1 MSAEPD
7 KNFRLEQACA
17 SDDSIQQVHAQ
28 LQRTKPE
35 KANGYSLLPLAI
47 LGLMCAAV
55 FFGSIYLAHNSI
67 RFDPLVYNDHASRE
81 KPGAPKAVVATPHDL
96 GKRVFTSICQAC
108 HQVSGQGIPGVYPP
122 LAGSEWAQ
130 GNEERIIRIVLLGLN
145 GKITVEGKEFNN
157 AMASLGGVLK
167 DDQIANALTYVRS
180 EWGNKAPEVKAE
192 TVTRIRAEIA
202 GRTTPWTADE
212 LLKIGGN

>member
-35 KANGYSLLPLAI
+35 KAHGYSLLPLAI
-47 LGLMCAAV
+47 LGLMCSAV

-67 RFDPLVYNDHASRE
+67 RFDPLVFSDQASRE
-81 KPGAPKAVVATPHDL
+81 KPGAVKFAAPTPHDL
-96 GKRVFTSICQAC
+96 GKRVFTTICQTC
-108 HQVSGQGIPGVYPP
+108 HQVSGQGVPGVFPP

-130 GNEERIIRIVLLGLN
+130 GSEERIIRIVLFGLN
-145 GKITVEGKEFNN
+145 GPITVEGKEYNN
-157 AMASLGGVLK
+157 AMASLGGMLK
-167 DDQIANALTYVRS
+167 DEQIANVLTYVRS
-180 EWGNKAPEVKAE
+180 EWGNSAPEVKAE
-192 TVTRIRAEIA
+192 TVARIRGENV
-202 GRTTPWTADE
+202 GRTAPFTSAE
-212 LLKIGGN
+212 LLKIGN